1 MDREDLINLI
11 LDNDILIQSYVGED
25 NSYTIEE
32 LNKLPICE
40 LKEWM
45 KLREIVLK
53 FLVETEDDSFDGL
66 RN

>member
-11 LDNDILIQSYVGED
+11 LDNDILIRSYVGED
-25 NSYTIEE
+25 NPKTIEE

-45 KLREIVLK
+45 KLRETVLK
-53 FLVETEDDSFDGL
+53 FLVETEDDSFDSL